1 MKMLLILC
9 SSSRLDEVRELIDE
23 HEVQGYSEIADIR
36 GSGETGKH
44 MGTRAWP
51 GTSCMI
57 FAAVE
62 SEKAEELIG
71 AVEALCTSCAPDEGM
86 RVMVLPVE
94 RMI

>member
-9 SSSRLDEVRELIDE
+9 PSSKLDEVRELIDE
-23 HEVQGYSEIADIR
+23 HEVQGYSEISDIR
-36 GSGETGKH
+36 GAGETGKH
-44 MGTRAWP
+44 LGTRAWP

-62 SEKAEELIG
+62 SEKADELID
-71 AVEALCTSCAPDEGM
+71 AVEKLCLSCSPNEGM